1 MQRNISIQFT
11 GRSAA
16 ILLAAAALVWL
27 IANFST
33 LLVILFLAIL
43 LAVAITPLVERLAM
57 YMPRAVAIL
66 IVYVVLLAVVGA
78 AVGLLVPVLVTEIKE
93 LGRNLPKLTRQ
104 ALALPEHVLAPL
116 SLPLG
121 GTSLFSEIGTRL
133 GALAGN
139 ASALVLS
146 LGATFTTVLIDSFL
160 MLVTAF
166 FLTADAQFAPHFI
179 ARFFPPR
186 YRPMASE
193 LAHEMGGRLGHWVR
207 AQVLVGICFGTMFGL
222 GLLLLGVPYAFSLGV
237 AGAILELI
245 PYVGGAIVTMIAML
259 VALSI
264 SPWLPLGVLG
274 LELLIANIES
284 HVIYPKLV
292 GDIVGL
298 HPLVIIIALFIGAEA
313 RGVLGA
319 LLAVPVA
326 VVIQVLFERFYRF
339 DEAVE
344 AQRTMMGSADAA
356 GTRSNGDVRPPLLP
370 DSQKH

>member
-1 MQRNISIQFT
+1 MHQNISIQFT
-11 GRSAA
+11 ARSAV
-16 ILLAAAALVWL
+16 ILLVVAALVWL
-27 IANFST
+27 VANFST
-33 LLVILFLAIL
+33 LLFILFLAIL
-43 LAVAITPLVERLAM
+43 LAVAITPIVEHLAA
-57 YMPRAVAIL
+57 YMPRTIAIL
-66 IVYVVLLAVVGA
+66 IVYVVLLAIVGA
-78 AVGLLVPVLVTEIKE
+78 AVGLLVPVLVTEIKQ
-93 LGRNLPKLTRQ
+93 LSSNLPKLTQQ
-104 ALALPEHVLAPL
+104 ALTLPGRLLAPF
-116 SLPLG
+116 SSQLG
-121 GTSLFSEIGTRL
+121 GADLFSEIGTRL

-139 ASALVLS
+139 ASQIVLAIGS
-146 LGATFTTVLIDSFL
+146 TFTTILIDSFL

-166 FLTADAQFAPHFI
+166 FLTSDAQFAPHFI

-186 YRPMASE
+186 YRATATE
-193 LAHEMGGRLGHWVR
+193 LAREMGGRLGHWVR

-222 GLLLLGVPYAFSLGV
+222 GLLLMGVPYAFSLGV

-245 PYVGGAIVTMIAML
+245 PYVGGAIVTIIAMV

-264 SPWLPLGVLG
+264 SPWLTLGVLG
-274 LELLIANIES
+274 LELIVANIES

-339 DEAVE
+339 DEVVE
-344 AQRTMMGSADAA
+344 EQSAMMVEADAA
-356 GTRSNGDVRPPLLP
+356 SARDNVEVHPPLLP
-370 DSQKH
+370 RSQKS